1 MNKNLPIVVNSSS
14 WTMQEKSMI
23 RSFKFEKRKTSEFFI
38 FEMLKFLRDT
48 VADIEFRKRDNNV
61 IIVIRAFSPA
71 ISEIEIESSK
81 KIEEI
86 YEDVMYYK
94 Q

>member
-61 IIVIRAFSPA
+61 IIVIRSFSPT

-86 YEDVMYYK
+86 YEDVMYYR